1 MRDAGLLGDPVENSP
16 APAIYEAAF
25 RVLGVDATFVSR
37 GVTRRELAAVMREV
51 AATGGGNVT
60 LPHKLL
66 AAAALDTPSSSV
78 LRTGACN
85 CFWSGPEGSLCGD
98 TTDVGGGLTAVHRLE
113 RSFIEEANLEWA
125 YKQFIGDEALHR
137 AIMMANH
144 FIQIS
149 QEETGVPWHE
159 DKELRREAS
168 EVYWIQLDTEAAKLS
183 ADVDKV
189 PSGKTRKRP
198 ARKRAVRK

>member
-1 MRDAGLLGDPVENSP
+1 MATTKRVPKAKP
-16 APAIYEAAF
+16 AKRVDRRKTTSTRITPETRARLEEAAKGSH
-25 RVLGVDATFVSR
+25 RS
-37 GVTRRELAAVMREV
+37 LAQEIEM
-51 AATGGGNVT
+51 
-60 LPHKLL
+60 
-66 AAAALDTPSSSV
+66 
-78 LRTGACN
+78 
-85 CFWSGPEGSLCGD
+85 
-98 TTDVGGGLTAVHRLE
+98 RLE
-113 RSFIEEANLEWA
+113 RSFTEEANLQWA

-183 ADVDKV
+183 ADADKV
-189 PSGKTRKRP
+189 SSGKTRKRP
-198 ARKRAVRK
+198 ARKRVVRK